1 MNISLKILL
10 LLISSVIFTWI
21 FVLHVPKG
29 GGGQFHS
36 VIYVVL
42 RTFFA
47 AKKCATLLHVVTIH
61 LHVWLDNSS
70 KHSFKFTARLTTW
83 YRVDSLLGIT
93 VIYIHAFNYRLLL
106 WLGLPCLGSWWPPAD
121 IYLYINSRLAAP
133 YLPSPWAAL
142 PPPLFHLSYI
152 NLLYKYASFTCIL
165 HIPYHPLLSLS
176 HG

>member
-29 GGGQFHS
+29 GGAIPFSYLCCFKNIFCCEKMCHAFTCS
-36 VIYVVL
+36 Y
-42 RTFFA
+42 
-47 AKKCATLLHVVTIH
+47 
-61 LHVWLDNSS
+61 VWLDNSS
-70 KHSFKFTARLTTW
+70 KHTFKFTARLTTW

-152 NLLYKYASFTCIL
+152 LICFTNMPRLHAYCIS
-165 HIPYHPLLSLS
+165 HTTPYWV
-176 HG
+176 

>member
-29 GGGQFHS
+29 GGGAIPFSYLCWFKNIFCCEKMCHPFTCS
-36 VIYVVL
+36 YY
-42 RTFFA
+42 
-47 AKKCATLLHVVTIH
+47 IH

-70 KHSFKFTARLTTW
+70 KHTFKFTARLTTW

-106 WLGLPCLGSWWPPAD
+106 CFTRNCWDC
-121 IYLYINSRLAAP
+121 RVLAAGD
-133 YLPSPWAAL
+133 
-142 PPPLFHLSYI
+142 
-152 NLLYKYASFTCIL
+152 
-165 HIPYHPLLSLS
+165 HPLIYIYI
-176 HG
+176 

>member
-70 KHSFKFTARLTTW
+70 KHTFKFTARLTTW

-152 NLLYKYASFTCIL
+152 YLLYKYASFTCIL

>member
-21 FVLHVPKG
+21 FVLHVPKRG
-29 GGGQFHS
+29 GGDWQFHS
-36 VIYVVL
+36 VIYVDL

-70 KHSFKFTARLTTW
+70 KHTFKFTARLTTW

-106 WLGLPCLGSWWPPAD
+106 CFTRNCWDC
-121 IYLYINSRLAAP
+121 RVLAAGD
-133 YLPSPWAAL
+133 
-142 PPPLFHLSYI
+142 
-152 NLLYKYASFTCIL
+152 
-165 HIPYHPLLSLS
+165 HPLIYICI
-176 HG
+176 

>member
-36 VIYVVL
+36 VINVDL

-70 KHSFKFTARLTTW
+70 KHTFKFTARLKITTW

-106 WLGLPCLGSWWPPAD
+106 CFTRNCWDC
-121 IYLYINSRLAAP
+121 RVLAAGD
-133 YLPSPWAAL
+133 
-142 PPPLFHLSYI
+142 
-152 NLLYKYASFTCIL
+152 
-165 HIPYHPLLSLS
+165 HPLIYICI
-176 HG
+176 

>member
-21 FVLHVPKG
+21 FVLHVPK

-70 KHSFKFTARLTTW
+70 KHTFKFTARLTTW

-93 VIYIHAFNYRLLL
+93 VIYIYMHLIIDFYFVLL
-106 WLGLPCLGSWWPPAD
+106 GIVGIAVSWQLVTTRWYIS
-121 IYLYINSRLAAP
+121 IY
-133 YLPSPWAAL
+133 
-142 PPPLFHLSYI
+142 
-152 NLLYKYASFTCIL
+152 K
-165 HIPYHPLLSLS
+165 
-176 HG
+176 